1 MLITNVKEYKKGRY
15 EVYLNDEFAFV
26 LYKGELKSFKIEQ
39 GRELSDNIFDE
50 IMNTVLPKRA
60 KKRAMNLLLKN
71 DMTEKKLREK
81 LLEGKYPE
89 SSVDTAIEYVKSYHY
104 IDDSRYAHNFIA
116 SKASSN
122 SKAVIR
128 NKLLEKGVSKNI
140 IENEISLYYE
150 EDPLNEN
157 IEEDL
162 IKQQIIKKCK
172 GNYNLDYESKRK
184 LIASLYRKGFSID
197 KVERV
202 LLDITSD
209 LV

>member
-26 LYKGELKSFKIEQ
+26 LYKGELKSFKIDQ

-116 SKASSN
+116 AKASSN

-128 NKLLEKGVSKNI
+128 NKLLEKGVAKNI

-157 IEEDL
+157 VEEEL

-172 GNYNLDYESKRK
+172 GNYNLDYDSKRK